1 MGLDQHR
8 AQITAEWLDTATGE
22 LSRKRIAPADRARVR
37 AFAAQ
42 FRDQELEDDLTL
54 GWIGVPGGDR
64 EPGSRVEGRFDHH
77 GEDTAAIGA
86 TNQEPAFAPRRVR
99 AGGIVGRDVS
109 VHY

>member
-22 LSRKRIAPADRARVR
+22 LSRKRTAPADRARVR

-54 GWIGVPGGDR
+54 GQIGVPGGDR
-64 EPGSRVEGRFDHH
+64 QPGSGVEGRFDDH
-77 GEDTAAIGA
+77 GEHPSAIGA
-86 TNQEPAFAPRRVR
+86 ANQEAALA
-99 AGGIVGRDVS
+99 AGVGGVVGRDVS
-109 VHY
+109 VRY